1 MTAAISDTA
10 PLPVIAPHLEV
21 RREVGQH
28 GGWTVYEARRVDLN
42 GPVTLRV
49 GPLRSCTLGRDASQL
64 AGAVARLK
72 KLNHP
77 ALAEIGGAGVVD
89 DQAYIELA
97 RLSGQPLAQYLEGR
111 SLSEVQR
118 LEVALQVAEALC
130 YLHEHGIGYG
140 AALDE
145 GVWVERKPG
154 SLRLMVKL
162 VRWERV
168 GKFTADGGDQRA
180 FAELLKVITA
190 GADAATGQFLTEM
203 AARCGAAASDAPK
216 FKNLAGELLTTI
228 RSKNTALVKLTLV
241 HLAEP
246 LDVNA
251 PKVVTRSAASTVRG
265 DGSSNSAVGWRGA
278 AAVIAIAVGALSAAI
293 TNQNRTGLPRPSLP
307 SPPTSYSG
315 SVLPGSSSVPGYGAV
330 YGSPSPPSSA
340 ATPPMPT
347 APHRPNIDPF
357 RADVTPPNSGI
368 GRPRWTPPSGMERGF
383 PQPRSGIRV
392 DLPPNHSPPGGSMHM
407 SPPTQAVPGGFQ
419 PPHFGR

>member
-1 MTAAISDTA
+1 MTAAISDTT

-28 GGWTVYEARRVDLN
+28 GGWTVYEARRVDLDR
-42 GPVTLRV
+42 PVTLRV
-49 GPLRSCTLGRDASQL
+49 GPLSSCSLGRDASQM
-64 AGAVARLK
+64 ASAISRLK
-72 KLNHP
+72 KLSHP
-77 ALAEIGGAGVVD
+77 ALAAVEGAAIAD
-89 DQAYIELA
+89 DQAYIEHE

-118 LEVALQVAEALC
+118 LEIALQVAEALS
-130 YLHEHGIGYG
+130 YLHEQGIGYA
-140 AALDE
+140 AALDG

-168 GKFTADGGDQRA
+168 GKLMADGGDQRA
-180 FAELLKVITA
+180 FAEFLKVIAA
-190 GADAATGQFLTEM
+190 GADAATGQLLTEM
-203 AARCGAAASDAPK
+203 ATRCGAADCDAPQ

-228 RSKNTALVKLTLV
+228 KGKHAALAKLTSV

-251 PKVVTRSAASTVRG
+251 PKIVTRSAPATVRS
-265 DGSSNSAVGWRGA
+265 DGSTRNAAGWGGA
-278 AAVIAIAVGALSAAI
+278 AAVIAIVVGALSAAI
-293 TNQNRTGLPRPSLP
+293 TNHNRAGLPRPSLP
-307 SPPTSYSG
+307 SPPASYSG
-315 SVLPGSSSVPGYGAV
+315 SASPGASSVPGYGAI
-330 YGSPSPPSSA
+330 YGSTSPPSSV
-340 ATPPMPT
+340 TPPMPT

-357 RADVTPPNSGI
+357 RNNVTPPSSGM
-368 GRPRWTPPSGMERGF
+368 GRPGWTPPSGMDRGF

-392 DLPPNHSPPGGSMHM
+392 DSMPSHSPPGGHMHM
-407 SPPTQAVPGGFQ
+407 SPPTHAAPGGFQ